1 MNISA
6 PFIRRPVATIL
17 LTLGIA
23 LAGAISFYLLP
34 VAPLPQFNI
43 PTITV
48 NAALPGASPETVANS
63 VAAPLERHLGQIA
76 DVTDIVSQSSLGQ
89 TRVTLQFNIRRDP
102 DGASRDVQAAI
113 NAARA
118 DLPTALRSNPTYR
131 KFNPADAPILILSLK
146 SKTLT
151 RGQLY
156 DLASNV
162 LQQRISQIPGIGQ
175 VLIGGSTLPAV
186 RVELNPQALFKYGI
200 GLEDVRAAL
209 ASANANAPKG
219 VIEQGPRS
227 YQIYTNDQASH
238 AEDYRPLV
246 IAYRNGNAVRLSDV
260 AEVVDSVED
269 LRNAGFA
276 DGVPAILA
284 ILTAEPGAN
293 IISTVDA
300 VQAELPRLAAALGGD
315 VVLNTAMDR
324 SITIRAS
331 LKDTEISL
339 VISIALV
346 TLVVFLFLQNGRA
359 TLIPSIAVPVSI
371 IGTFAAMYL
380 LGYSLNLLSLM
391 ALTIA
396 TGFVVDDAIVV
407 VENIERHLDEGM
419 PPRQAALVGASEVG
433 FTVLSITL
441 SLVAVFAPILFMG
454 GIIGAFFREFAM
466 TLTVAIMISLVISLT
481 TTPML
486 CALLLRR
493 REGEGHGRMA
503 RALQNAFAATQA
515 LYGRTLL
522 VALRHPKLIVVS
534 LILVVV
540 ANVQLYKH
548 IPKGLFPQQDTG
560 RLIGR
565 LEADQSISFA
575 AMSAK
580 LEELVRVVKED
591 PDIETVVGFTGAG
604 SGGGFGSVNTAT
616 VFAALKPL
624 GVRKLTADQV
634 IARLRPKLNHVPG
647 GRLYFFPAQDLS
659 RGPRSSSAQF
669 QYTLGADDTAEL
681 HEWAQKLVDQLQK
694 RGRLKDV
701 TSDQQTK
708 ALQTDLVIDRDA
720 AARYG
725 ITPAMIDNTL
735 YDAFGQRQVSVIFA
749 PINQYHVVMEID
761 PRYTKRPS
769 MLDEIYISTAGG
781 AAKGSATTN
790 LPSGAVTKSGDTTA
804 AAGSASLDSARNAST
819 NALAAS
825 GRSSASAGAA
835 VSTAQETMIPLSAI
849 ARYERGNTPLSVNHQ
864 GGFVT
869 TTISYNLALGD
880 TESDADAEIRAAAA
894 DIHMPASVHPVTN
907 GANAMFAESF
917 SNMPLLLMIAI
928 LSIYIVL
935 GILYESAI
943 HPITILS
950 TLPSAGLGALIGQMA
965 FGIEFTV
972 ISAIAVV
979 LLIGIVKKNAILM
992 VDFAIDA
999 RRERGLSPF
1008 EAIYEACL
1016 MRFRPI
1022 MMTTFAAVLGA
1033 VPLAIGFGEGGEVRR
1048 PLGVSIVGGLL
1059 VSQILTLYTTPVI
1072 YLYLDRFSL
1081 WMERKRANWKG
1092 QRAAESPAE

>member
-1 MNISA
+1 
-6 PFIRRPVATIL
+6 
-17 LTLGIA
+17 
-23 LAGAISFYLLP
+23 
-34 VAPLPQFNI
+34 
-43 PTITV
+43 
-48 NAALPGASPETVANS
+48 
-63 VAAPLERHLGQIA
+63 
-76 DVTDIVSQSSLGQ
+76 
-89 TRVTLQFNIRRDP
+89 
-102 DGASRDVQAAI
+102 
-113 NAARA
+113 
-118 DLPTALRSNPTYR
+118 
-131 KFNPADAPILILSLK
+131 
-146 SKTLT
+146 
-151 RGQLY
+151 
-156 DLASNV
+156 
-162 LQQRISQIPGIGQ
+162 
-175 VLIGGSTLPAV
+175 
-186 RVELNPQALFKYGI
+186 
-200 GLEDVRAAL
+200 
-209 ASANANAPKG
+209 
-219 VIEQGPRS
+219 
-227 YQIYTNDQASH
+227 
-238 AEDYRPLV
+238 
-246 IAYRNGNAVRLSDV
+246 
-260 AEVVDSVED
+260 
-269 LRNAGFA
+269 
-276 DGVPAILA
+276 
-284 ILTAEPGAN
+284 
-293 IISTVDA
+293 
-300 VQAELPRLAAALGGD
+300 
-315 VVLNTAMDR
+315 
-324 SITIRAS
+324 
-331 LKDTEISL
+331 
-339 VISIALV
+339 
-346 TLVVFLFLQNGRA
+346 
-359 TLIPSIAVPVSI
+359 
-371 IGTFAAMYL
+371 
-380 LGYSLNLLSLM
+380 
-391 ALTIA
+391 
-396 TGFVVDDAIVV
+396 
-407 VENIERHLDEGM
+407 
-419 PPRQAALVGASEVG
+419 
-433 FTVLSITL
+433 
-441 SLVAVFAPILFMG
+441 
-454 GIIGAFFREFAM
+454 
-466 TLTVAIMISLVISLT
+466 
-481 TTPML
+481 
-486 CALLLRR
+486 
-493 REGEGHGRMA
+493 
-503 RALQNAFAATQA
+503 
-515 LYGRTLL
+515 
-522 VALRHPKLIVVS
+522 
-534 LILVVV
+534 
-540 ANVQLYKH
+540 
-548 IPKGLFPQQDTG
+548 
-560 RLIGR
+560 
-565 LEADQSISFA
+565 
-575 AMSAK
+575 MSAK

-720 AARYG
+720 AAPLRHHAG
-725 ITPAMIDNTL
+725 DDRQHALRRLRPASGVGDFRRRSTSITSSWKSTRATPSA
-735 YDAFGQRQVSVIFA
+735 RPCS
-749 PINQYHVVMEID
+749 
-761 PRYTKRPS
+761 TKSISRP
-769 MLDEIYISTAGG
+769 AGG